1 MKPKNFPERIIWYS
15 IIGTYIFYF
24 IGGLYI
30 LAPAIAV
37 ILLIYLGKKLWEQNE
52 TTPEDE
58 KIVIPWTV
66 WLWIVGML
74 IEEVALIIGHI
85 DFDLGTGLIIKSS
98 FGWAKG
104 WALMAV
110 FPLIGCL
117 PIRPQLLYRAA
128 CIVCFQSLLYTPICI
143 LASVLHL
150 PQILYVS
157 PLKAVGGPGQEFF
170 SVILYGI
177 DSDDG
182 LPRWGLFAPWGPAL
196 GFVANVYFFL
206 ALEEK
211 DNKWRLCGI
220 VGSIVMCLVSKSRLG
235 LLCFPIVLVTT
246 WVLKNLSRPVFLI
259 CMSFASFLTAIVA
272 PTILEILSTFTDQ
285 VKSARASSTRVRAAL
300 WRIALERWKEAPI
313 WGHGTVQPGPHLVEY
328 MKIGSHNTMTS
339 LLFVKGIVGFV
350 AFAIPMGCSIIDL
363 LIKAQKSEIA
373 KVGLSISLILLLYTS
388 GENLEIL
395 AYLFWPGLVMMGIAF
410 KNKLQVGNANN
421 MVLSKDLEVI

>member
-1 MKPKNFPERIIWYS
+1 MKPNNFPERIIWYS
-15 IIGTYIFYF
+15 IIGTYVFYF

-30 LAPAIAV
+30 LAPAIAG
-37 ILLIYLGKKLWEQNE
+37 ILLFYLGKKLWEQTD
-52 TTPEDE
+52 TTPENE
-58 KIVIPWTV
+58 KITIPWTI

-74 IEEVALIIGHI
+74 IEEVALIIGHL
-85 DFDLGTGLIIKSS
+85 DFDLGTGLLIKSS
-98 FGWAKG
+98 IGWAKG
-104 WALMAV
+104 WALMAI

-150 PQILYVS
+150 PQTLYVS
-157 PLKAVGGPGQEFF
+157 PLKAVGGPGPEFF

-196 GFVANVYFFL
+196 GFVANIYFFL
-206 ALEEK
+206 ALQEK
-211 DNKWRLCGI
+211 DSKWRWCGI
-220 VGSIVMCLVSKSRLG
+220 IGSILMCVVSKSRLG
-235 LLCFPIVLVTT
+235 LLCFPIVLIVT
-246 WVLKNLSRPVFLI
+246 WALKNLSQPIFLI
-259 CMSFASFLTAIVA
+259 SMSFASFLTAIVA
-272 PTILEILSTFTDQ
+272 PTVLEALSVFVDQ
-285 VKSARASSTRVRAAL
+285 VKSARASSTRVRAVL

-339 LLFVKGIVGFV
+339 LLFVKGLVGFL
-350 AFAIPMGCSIIDL
+350 AFAVPMACSILDL
-363 LIKAQKSEIA
+363 LIKAQKSETA
-373 KVGLSISLILLLYTS
+373 KVGLSISLILLVYTT

-410 KNKLQVGNANN
+410 KNKLPVENANN
-421 MVLSKDLEVI
+421 MVSNKLEAF